1 MAASPVVD
9 GIERQYAGELNV
21 VRVDVQDPRSR
32 PWLERFAF
40 RVTPTFVLLDGG
52 GQEVWRSVGSIDA
65 AQVAAAMQGR

>member
-1 MAASPVVD
+1 MD

-21 VRVDVQDPRSR
+21 VRVNVQNPAAR

-40 RVTPTFVLLDGG
+40 RVTPAFVLLDGQ

-65 AQVAAAMQGR
+65 AQVAAVLQGL